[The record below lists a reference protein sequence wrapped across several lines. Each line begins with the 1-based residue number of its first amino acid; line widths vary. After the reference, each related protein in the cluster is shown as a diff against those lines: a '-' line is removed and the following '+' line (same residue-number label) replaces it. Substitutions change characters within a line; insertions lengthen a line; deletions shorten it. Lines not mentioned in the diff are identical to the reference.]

1 MEFEPRGMER
11 TGGFKMRSISF
22 RRSRRGL
29 LKAAAALVA
38 ALGLDAAAQ
47 DAKPKAVLKKYSKE
61 RVGYRDE
68 PYLGRTCA
76 KCVLYAGDGNCAIV
90 DGQVSADGWCT
101 QWTPATMGRSHG
113 PRRV

>member
-1 MEFEPRGMER
+1 
-11 TGGFKMRSISF
+11 MRSISF

-38 ALGLDAAAQ
+38 AFGLDAAAQ
-47 DAKPKAVLKKYSKE
+47 DAGKPAAPDANKPKAAMKKYSKE

-68 PYLGRTCA
+68 PYLGRTCG

-90 DGQVSADGWCT
+90 DGQVSPDGWCT
-101 QWTPATMGRSHG
+101 QWTPATIGRTSD
-113 PRRV
+113 RSATV

>member
-1 MEFEPRGMER
+1 
-11 TGGFKMRSISF
+11 MRSISF

-29 LKAAAALVA
+29 LKAAAVLVA
-38 ALGLDAAAQ
+38 AFGLDAAAQ
-47 DAKPKAVLKKYSKE
+47 DANKPKPAMKKYSKE

-90 DGQVSADGWCT
+90 EGQVSADGWCT
-101 QWTPATMGRSHG
+101 QWTPSTIGRSNGG
-113 PRRV
+113 PTAV